1 MNVLQYEALVKT
13 LECGTLSKAA
23 EEMGYTQSGLSRMIN
38 SLEEQLGLK
47 LVERDRAG
55 VRLTP
60 EGEIVMPYIRGV
72 LYAQKSL
79 DEAVGQIK
87 GRQLGL
93 VRIGTFNSA
102 SAQWLPGM
110 IKEFSEDHPDVR
122 FELIHGTDEETSGL
136 TESGRL
142 DLTFTDYPTKY
153 ALQEDFLIS
162 DPIVCIFAADDPNA
176 NRKSISL
183 QELEDLPY
191 VALNEGV
198 DDEITRIRAASK
210 TELNARFVESDDHAV
225 VAMVEQ
231 GLGTSL
237 MSEMM
242 LQGFKA
248 NVKQVPLD
256 PPAYRKLGIVCRDK
270 KRLSLAAAAFMEHVK
285 NWIAKHYPEERR
297 VPIE

>member
-13 LECGTLSKAA
+13 LECRTLSKAA

-198 DDEITRIRAASK
+198 DDEITRILAASK